1 MGANGGEYFREGRV
15 DAVAKTF
22 PNLLS
27 QSLRSEY
34 LYGNT
39 VLAVANLLRG
49 TMSGTDESEYFREG
63 RIDAVAKTFPNLL
76 SQSLRSEYL
85 YGNIVIAVADLLRGA
100 LTGANESEY
109 LYRKNVLAVA
119 AVIKSERVLA
129 DLERTGER
137 RWKR

>member
-1 MGANGGEYFREGRV
+1 MHGGAISLGGSLGANGG
-15 DAVAKTF
+15 
-22 PNLLS
+22 
-27 QSLRSEY
+27 
-34 LYGNT
+34 
-39 VLAVANLLRG
+39 
-49 TMSGTDESEYFREG
+49 EYFREG